1 MFRGF
6 LVIAR
11 SGPTERVGTFTAM
24 ANSQTTCT
32 VSICVHTYCSLAVAG
47 HARRAGQHCA
57 MHGVIISANLL
68 FTLIVWTW
76 VDSEIVPDQVS
87 LHLVTYLGF
96 KRSYSLQQGY
106 VSVTINVC
114 MCNHLS
120 LPLIKWT
127 HVDSELDL
135 MELPETCF
143 LFNCCRI

>member
-76 VDSEIVPDQVS
+76 VDSEIVPDQVFFT
-87 LHLVTYLGF
+87 LGHLFRIQEELLFAAGIC
-96 KRSYSLQQGY
+96 
-106 VSVTINVC
+106 VS
-114 MCNHLS
+114 NH
-120 LPLIKWT
+120 
-127 HVDSELDL
+127 
-135 MELPETCF
+135 
-143 LFNCCRI
+143 